1 MQGQRWAG
9 SLQEN
14 RSAGREGVC
23 KKEGTSLSQDHHIP
37 AVNGHI
43 DLNIHMCAWRCI
55 FTIVYGNSF
64 AVKAVMGTLQCISL
78 KRGES
83 PTGQVS

>member
-23 KKEGTSLSQDHHIP
+23 KKEGTSLSQDHCIP
-37 AVNGHI
+37 AVNGDI
-43 DLNIHMCAWRCI
+43 DLNIHVCMEMHFYNCI
-55 FTIVYGNSF
+55 WKQFCSEGSDGYF
-64 AVKAVMGTLQCISL
+64 AVHQPKE
-78 KRGES
+78 R
-83 PTGQVS
+83 